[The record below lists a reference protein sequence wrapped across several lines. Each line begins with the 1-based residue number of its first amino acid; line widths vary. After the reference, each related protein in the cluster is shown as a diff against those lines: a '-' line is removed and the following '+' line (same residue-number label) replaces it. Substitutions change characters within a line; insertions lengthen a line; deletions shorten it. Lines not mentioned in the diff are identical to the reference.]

1 MNLVGGCAIGLGASF
16 LMAVLLAPWVIRLMR
31 RLHAGQPILHFVQ
44 EHAAKQ
50 GTPTMGGWVFV
61 VPVVVFALVLCT
73 PMGVGYIAAFATLAY
88 AIIGFLDD
96 FLKIKRS
103 DNGGLKPYQKIVAQ
117 LGIAAVLCYYVYRN
131 DAIGT
136 TLVVPFS
143 HAVWQVGW
151 WIVPITAFV
160 FLAGTNS
167 VNLTDGLDG
176 LAASTTA
183 TFAFGALLALGVSAL
198 ADPHNEVYRD
208 LAIFAAVLVGGL
220 VAFLLF
226 NVAPARI
233 FMGDTGSMALGGA
246 VCCLTVFARY
256 TLYLPILGIIYV
268 LTSISVIVQVGYF
281 KCTKGKRLFLMAP
294 FHHHLQRK
302 GYSEPRVCCL
312 YVALTMLAATLVVAG
327 VYVGNYGVGQ

>member
-1 MNLVGGCAIGLGASF
+1 MNPIWGCAIGLVSGF
-16 LMAVLLAPWVIRLMR
+16 LMAVVAAPWIIRIMR
-31 RLHAGQPILHFVQ
+31 KLHAGQPILHFVQ

-50 GTPTMGGWVFV
+50 GTPTMGGWIFV
-61 VPVVVFALVLCT
+61 LPLVILTMVLCT

-88 AIIGFLDD
+88 AIVGFLDD

-131 DAIGT
+131 ENIGSI
-136 TLVVPFS
+136 LAVPFGGAEWS
-143 HAVWQVGW
+143 VGW
-151 WIVPITAFV
+151 WIIPITAFV

-183 TFAFGALLALGVSAL
+183 TFGIGILAAL
-198 ADPHNEVYRD
+198 AISAMADPSSSVYGD
-208 LAIFAAVLVGGL
+208 LAVFAAIMVGGL
-220 VAFLLF
+220 AAFLLF

-281 KCTKGKRLFLMAP
+281 KCTKGKRLLLMAP

-302 GYSEPRVCCL
+302 GYSETRVCSL
-312 YVALTMLAATLVVAG
+312 YVALTMLAATFVVAG
-327 VYVGNYGVGQ
+327 VYAGFYGMGK